1 MYTMQSII
9 IRAKSA
15 ITVSGKKKK
24 KKLRQKKCT
33 QDKRQYL

>member
-1 MYTMQSII
+1 MQSII

-15 ITVSGKKKK
+15 ITVSGKKKNK
-24 KKLRQKKCT
+24 DKKKCT